1 MNKLF
6 LGDCLD
12 VMLGLEDKSVSL
24 ILADLPYGTTKCRW
38 DTVIPFA
45 ELWKQYRR
53 IIKARRAIVL
63 FGAQPFTS
71 ALVMSNI
78 EWFRYEWIWEKER
91 PSNILI
97 IKKQAGRVHE
107 SILVFAAGVG
117 VYNPQMMP
125 ALRPS
130 SNAGY
135 KSQQGAMNA
144 LEHTGGVKAKYSDTY
159 NPNLRYPRSVLKFSR
174 RVKGGKKCHPTQKP
188 VALLEYLIKT
198 YTNEGET
205 VLDNTMGSGS
215 TGVACV
221 NLDRRF
227 IGIEIEPRYF
237 KVAEE
242 RIEEA
247 KTNRDGRL
255 F

>member
-1 MNKLF
+1 MPT
-6 LGDCLD
+6 LGQVD
-12 VMLGLEDKSVSL
+12 L

-38 DTVIPFA
+38 DTLIPFK
-45 ELWKQYRR
+45 ELWKEYVR
-53 IIKARRAIVL
+53 IIKTHRAIVL

-91 PSNILI
+91 PSNILTM
-97 IKKQAGRVHE
+97 KKQPGRVHE
-107 SILVFAAGVG
+107 NLLVFAESACS
-117 VYNPQMMP
+117 YDPQMMP

-135 KSQQGAMNA
+135 KSQQGNLNA
-144 LEHTGGVKAKYSDTY
+144 LEQSGGVRLRYSGTY
-159 NPNLRYPRSVLKFSR
+159 NPELRYPRSVLKFSR
-174 RVKGGKKCHPTQKP
+174 RTKDYKKWHPTQKP
-188 VALLEYLIKT
+188 LALLEYIIKT
-198 YTNEGET
+198 YTKEGEV

-221 NLDRRF
+221 NLDRNF
-227 IGIEIEPRYF
+227 IGIEKDERYF
-237 KVAEE
+237 HIAEE
-242 RIEEA
+242 RIAEA
-247 KTNRDGRL
+247 RRKRTEML

>member
-1 MNKLF
+1 
-6 LGDCLD
+6 
-12 VMLGLEDKSVSL
+12 
-24 ILADLPYGTTKCRW
+24 
-38 DTVIPFA
+38 
-45 ELWKQYRR
+45 
-53 IIKARRAIVL
+53 
-63 FGAQPFTS
+63 
-71 ALVMSNI
+71 MSNV

-91 PSNILI
+91 PSNILT

-107 SILVFAAGVG
+107 NLLVFSEGVG

-125 ALRPS
+125 ALSPS

-135 KSQQGAMNA
+135 KSQQGDMNA
-144 LEHTGGVKAKYSDTY
+144 LEQAGGVKTRYSDTY
-159 NPNLRYPRSVLKFSR
+159 DPKLRYPRSVLKFSR
-174 RVKGGKKCHPTQKP
+174 RTKGHKKWHPTQKP

-221 NLDRRF
+221 NTDREF
-227 IGIEIEPRYF
+227 IGIEIVPRYF
-237 KVAEE
+237 KMAEE
-242 RIEEA
+242 RIENARRSRTE
-247 KTNRDGRL
+247 RL

>member
-1 MNKLF
+1 MNRLI
-6 LGDCLD
+6 LGDCL
-12 VMLGLEDKSVSL
+12 VIMPGLEDKSVSL
-24 ILADLPYGTTKCRW
+24 ILADLPYGTTKCKW
-38 DTVIPFA
+38 DTIIPFDK
-45 ELWKQYRR
+45 LWKQYKR
-53 IIKARRAIVL
+53 IIKERRAVVL
-63 FGAQPFTS
+63 FSAQPFTS
-71 ALVMSNI
+71 ALVMSNT

-91 PSNILI
+91 PSNILT

-107 SILVFAAGVG
+107 NILVFSEGVG

-135 KSQQGAMNA
+135 KSQQGDMNA

-174 RVKGGKKCHPTQKP
+174 RVKGGKKRHPTQKP

-198 YTNEGET
+198 YTNKGEI

-221 NLDRRF
+221 NLGRDF
-227 IGIEIEPRYF
+227 IGIEIAKKYF
-237 KVAEE
+237 DVAEE
-242 RIEEA
+242 RIENARRTE
-247 KTNRDGRL
+247 RL